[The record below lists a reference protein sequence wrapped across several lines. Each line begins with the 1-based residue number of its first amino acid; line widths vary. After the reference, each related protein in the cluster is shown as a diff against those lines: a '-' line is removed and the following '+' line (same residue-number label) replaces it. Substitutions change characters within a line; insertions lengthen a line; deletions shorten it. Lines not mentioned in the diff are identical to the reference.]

1 MHRVSEMCTRF
12 GTDAFERA
20 LDDLLDRNKIAF
32 AQLLKT
38 SIPAGRMTFRYAE
51 AICDPCRHVDEA

>member
-1 MHRVSEMCTRF
+1 MCIRF
-12 GTDAFERA
+12 GTQAFETA

-38 SIPAGRMTFRYAE
+38 NIPAGRMTFTDYMDDDGTGLVYR
-51 AICDPCRHVDEA
+51 PLLR